1 MYGTKKKPMP
11 KKPIKKK
18 QMKAAWYKKCKTQE
32 DKDKVKQTL
41 MSNRDSLLHLEEI
54 LESMLE
60 DRPTMAD
67 YDSPSWSHK
76 MADRIGY
83 NRALTQ
89 VLDLIN
95 LDKE

>member
-1 MYGTKKKPMP
+1 
-11 KKPIKKK
+11 
-18 QMKAAWYKKCKTQE
+18 MKAAWFKKCKTQE

-41 MSNRDSLLHLEEI
+41 MSNKDSLLHLEEI